1 MPPTR
6 TPPKV
11 SQRAL
16 ARKAIAAEGTAALG
30 VQVAAQ
36 IGTEWRAFAHMNLW
50 QRLVWLLTGRG
61 PHLKVSQQVSE
72 ESQHE

>member
-1 MPPTR
+1 MPP

-30 VQVAAQ
+30 IRVAAQ
-36 IGTEWRAFAHMNLW
+36 MGTEWRAFAHMSFW

-61 PHLKVSQQVSE
+61 PHLKISQEMSE
-72 ESQHE
+72 ASQHE